1 MVMTDPIADMLTRIR
16 NGLMNGFPSVDL
28 PSSKVKLSVL
38 EVLQREGF
46 IDRFEIVE
54 RPVQNNIRIHLKYGP
69 EGESV
74 IRTIKRASKPGR
86 RLYVQVRG
94 IKPVLAGMGIQVI
107 STPSGVM
114 SDREARAA
122 GVGGEVICEVW

>member
-16 NGLMNGFPSVDL
+16 NGIACGVSSVIV
-28 PSSKVKLSVL
+28 PSSSIKLSVL

-54 RPVQNNIRIHLKYGP
+54 KPLTNDLRGFIKYGSM
-69 EGESV
+69 GESV
-74 IRTIKRASKPGR
+74 IRKIKRVSKPGLR
-86 RLYVQVRG
+86 RYAKVADV
-94 IKPVLAGMGIQVI
+94 KTVLAGMGITVLTT
-107 STPSGVM
+107 SKGVM
-114 SDREARAA
+114 SDREAREA